1 MKKLISV
8 VLILILAVSLCACDP
23 ADPADSTGKSG
34 PAAAYELY
42 WNADGRDYKVES
54 GEEVGSTGREPD
66 ADGYYHVLF
75 AKDGEQVDLRVV
87 DRRLVNRIDGM
98 NPALMGLKFDDNGIV
113 VDLVSLDDMPLEKVG
128 FHFHVQSF
136 AKNIVKLN
144 SSSNNDGME
153 QILEITEDTLILDV
167 SGEADFVGAVSKLQK
182 GAKVYAIANEEG
194 VLTHIF
200 MDAVG

>member
-8 VLILILAVSLCACDP
+8 VLILILAFSLCACDP
-23 ADPADSTGKSG
+23 ANPTDTTGG
-34 PAAAYELY
+34 TGATAAYELY
-42 WNADGRDYKVES
+42 WNVDGKDYEVS
-54 GEEVGSTGREPD
+54 QDVGSTGREPD

-98 NPALMGLKFDDNGIV
+98 NPALMGLKFDENGIV

-128 FHFHVQSF
+128 FHFYVQSF
-136 AKNIVKLN
+136 AKNIAKIN
-144 SSSNNDGME
+144 SSLKNDGME

-167 SGEADFVGAVSKLQK
+167 SGEADFVGAVSKLHK

-200 MDAVG
+200 MDAAG